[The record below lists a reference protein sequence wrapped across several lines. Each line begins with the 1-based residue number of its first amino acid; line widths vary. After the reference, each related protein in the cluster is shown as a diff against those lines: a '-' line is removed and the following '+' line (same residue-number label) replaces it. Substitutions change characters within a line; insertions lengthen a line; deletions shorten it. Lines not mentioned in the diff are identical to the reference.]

1 MTPEKGG
8 RAVIVAAGPMESYSF
23 FKAEEADFV
32 IGADGGYRHAAK
44 LGLTPDILIGDF
56 DSLQG
61 ERPQHLEVLQFPA
74 EKDETDLQLAM
85 TVAIEKGYKEIWILG
100 AMGGRV
106 DHFLGN
112 IGLLTWAAERGVRAV
127 LESADTRVQLV
138 SEAARILKREN
149 FYLSLLP
156 VSGDATISVQGVK
169 YPTENKKFRM
179 GDTLGISNEI
189 VADAAELVVHEGRIL
204 VVESFRND

>member
-1 MTPEKGG
+1 MTPKHTA
-8 RAVIVAAGPMESYSF
+8 RAVILAAGPMESYAF
-23 FKAEEADFV
+23 FKAEPTDFV
-32 IGADGGYRHAAK
+32 ICADGGYRHAER
-44 LGLTPDILIGDF
+44 LGLTPHILLGDF
-56 DSLQG
+56 DSFSG
-61 ERPQHLEVLQFPA
+61 KRPEHLKVLQFPA

-85 TVAIEKGYKEIWILG
+85 TVAIEKGYKCLWILG

-112 IGLLTWAAERGVRAV
+112 IGLLSWAAARDVYAV

-138 SEAARILKREN
+138 EKTARILKRES

-156 VSGDATISVQGVK
+156 VSGDAIVSVRGVK
-169 YPTENKKFRM
+169 YPAENKKFRA

-189 VADAAELVVHEGRIL
+189 VDDVAEISVHEGTIL
-204 VVESFRND
+204 VVESRKDR